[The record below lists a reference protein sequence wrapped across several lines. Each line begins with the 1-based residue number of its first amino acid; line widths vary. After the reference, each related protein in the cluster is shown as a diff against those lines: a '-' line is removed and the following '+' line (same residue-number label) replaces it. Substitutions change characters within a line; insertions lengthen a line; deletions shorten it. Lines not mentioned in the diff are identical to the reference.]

1 MMWSLHVQKSNSEAS
16 RDPALPDAA
25 CPTQRSK
32 IIALQGYSENVE
44 SGYQSEMQIG
54 EEIQKPKRVPTKS
67 KG

>member
-1 MMWSLHVQKSNSEAS
+1 MMWSLHAQKFNSEAS

-25 CPTQRSK
+25 CSTRRSK
-32 IIALQGYSENVE
+32 IIALQGDSENVE
-44 SGYQSEMQIG
+44 SGYQSDMQIG